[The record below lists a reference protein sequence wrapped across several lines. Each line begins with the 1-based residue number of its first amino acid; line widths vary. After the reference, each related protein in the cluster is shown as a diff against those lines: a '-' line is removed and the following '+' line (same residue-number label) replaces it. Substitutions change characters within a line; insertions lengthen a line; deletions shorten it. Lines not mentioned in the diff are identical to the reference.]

1 MNTITR
7 FRQQGLTT
15 VEMAI
20 VGALMMIMLFALLE
34 FGRLLWTWG
43 TLAEVTRHTARAA
56 AVCQDDQAVHNV
68 AVFGNIHGN
77 GSKMLPDLTAAHIN
91 LEYLDVVDV
100 ENPDALE
107 GEPQFVRVVNIVD
120 INDEPQLVRV
130 SIVDYEIRL
139 AIPMVNVSLTAPPF
153 TTTQPVES
161 LGKAITCK
169 VY

>member
-7 FRQQGLTT
+7 WRQQGLATL
-15 VEMAI
+15 EMAI
-20 VGALMMIMLFALLE
+20 VGALMMLMLFALLE

-56 AVCQDDQAVHNV
+56 AVCERDQEAVYHV

-77 GSKMLPDLTAAHIN
+77 GSTVLPDLTAANIQV
-91 LEYLDVVDV
+91 EYDD
-100 ENPDALE
+100 DAD
-107 GEPQFVRVVNIVD
+107 GEPQF
-120 INDEPQLVRV
+120 VRV

-161 LGKAITCK
+161 LGKAITCG
-169 VY
+169 